1 MYREYATCGTAR
13 ADPAGEVYGWCMSR
27 TNIDI
32 DDEACERVMR
42 MYNLETKR
50 DAINL
55 ALRKLAIEPMT
66 KEEVLAM
73 RGFWKDRP
81 PVDMRALRT
90 DRDLGLHAD
99 R

>member
-1 MYREYATCGTAR
+1 
-13 ADPAGEVYGWCMSR
+13 MSR

-42 MYNLETKR
+42 MYQLETKR

-66 KEEVLAM
+66 KAEILAM
-73 RGFWKDRP
+73 QGIWADRP
-81 PVDMRALRT
+81 DDDFNHPDGIIRDTRAGR
-90 DRDLGLHAD
+90 
-99 R
+99 

>member
-1 MYREYATCGTAR
+1 
-13 ADPAGEVYGWCMSR
+13 VYGWCMSR

-42 MYNLETKR
+42 MYHLETKR
-50 DAINL
+50 EAINL

-81 PVDMRALRT
+81 PVDMAALRA
-90 DRDLGLHAD
+90 DRYPDLHAD

>member
-1 MYREYATCGTAR
+1 M
-13 ADPAGEVYGWCMSR
+13 YGWCMSR

-42 MYNLETKR
+42 MYHLETKR
-50 DAINL
+50 EAINL

-81 PVDMRALRT
+81 PVDMAALRA
-90 DRDLGLHAD
+90 DRYPDLHAD

>member
-1 MYREYATCGTAR
+1 M
-13 ADPAGEVYGWCMSR
+13 VYYWCMSR

-81 PVDMRALRT
+81 PVDMAKLRA
-90 DRDLGLHAD
+90 DRYPNLHAD

>member
-1 MYREYATCGTAR
+1 M
-13 ADPAGEVYGWCMSR
+13 VYSWCMSR

-66 KEEVLAM
+66 KDEVLAM
-73 RGFWKDRP
+73 QGFWKDRP
-81 PVDMRALRT
+81 PVDMAVLRA
-90 DRDLGLHAD
+90 DRYPNLHAD

>member
-1 MYREYATCGTAR
+1 
-13 ADPAGEVYGWCMSR
+13 MSR

-73 RGFWKDRP
+73 QGFWADRP
-81 PVDMRALRT
+81 PVDMDALR
-90 DRDLGLHAD
+90 AD
-99 R
+99 RYPGLNARR